1 MEQFQEKFPAVFRP
15 ELHENNQIVS
25 KNRIQVSN

>member
-25 KNRIQVSN
+25 NRIQVSN